1 MSNEIVQVEVR
12 NVYGNDMI
20 TRPTRRP
27 ADSNNRPT
35 SVGPNTDSG
44 KQCACC
50 PARCSFVGLGS

>member
-27 ADSNNRPT
+27 P
-35 SVGPNTDSG
+35 
-44 KQCACC
+44 
-50 PARCSFVGLGS
+50 CSHCSPERKPFP